1 MRAVFSLTV
10 ALAALAVVPATAGK
24 VRSAVPSNPD
34 ARTIVHVLN
43 RLGFGPAPGEVER
56 VARLGLARYIDQ
68 QLHPE
73 SLPDSAMAA
82 RLSGFDTLGKSTQ
95 ELARDYFLPAIEA
108 RRAVQQQASSDP
120 SMRPAD
126 ADPARDRGT
135 PQQIAA
141 MDAERRVLVE
151 LTGQKVLRAAY
162 SDRQLEEVMIDFW
175 FNHFNVFA
183 RQGADARLPD
193 GVRARRDPAARA
205 RQVPR
210 PARRDGEEP
219 GDALLP
225 GQLAERR
232 PDAAA
237 PQRCGAS
244 AQRFGGAADAGS
256 GSAQQ
261 RAGDSTRTTAAS

>member
-1 MRAVFSLTV
+1 MRAVFSLTLAIAAV
-10 ALAALAVVPATAGK
+10 AAVPATAGK

-73 SLPDSAMAA
+73 SLPDRAMAA
-82 RLSGFDTLGKSTQ
+82 RLAGFDTLGKSTQ

-108 RRAVQQQASSDP
+108 RRAAQQQAPADP

-126 ADPARDRGT
+126 AAPARDKAT
-135 PQQIAA
+135 PQQIAT

-151 LTGQKVLRAAY
+151 LTGQKVLGAAY
-162 SDRQLEEVMIDFW
+162 SDRQLEAVMIDFW

-183 RQGADARLPD
+183 GKGQTRIYLTEYERDTIRPHVLGKFRDLL
-193 GVRARRDPAARA
+193 RATAESPAMLFYLDNW
-205 RQVPR
+205 QS
-210 PARRDGEEP
+210 
-219 GDALLP
+219 
-225 GQLAERR
+225 
-232 PDAAA
+232 AASPVSA
-237 PQRCGAS
+237 PTA
-244 AQRFGGAADAGS
+244 AGAA
-256 GSAQQ
+256 
-261 RAGDSTRTTAAS
+261 STRTTPAS